1 MAALNFKRELRGIE
15 NLLHI
20 SNPKR
25 KPLINLGLLSVTFE
39 SDPRT
44 KTLPGATR
52 PSCRSVGSVCHQRM
66 APRWP
71 QLPGQSSVCCSRPTI
86 CHARGPAVMAGDKAI
101 LPST

>member
-20 SNPKR
+20 SDPKR
-25 KPLINLGLLSVTFE
+25 KPLINLGLLSFTFE

-44 KTLPGATR
+44 KTLPGATH
-52 PSCRSVGSVCHQRM
+52 PSCRSVGRVCNQRM

-71 QLPGQSSVCCSRPTI
+71 QLPG
-86 CHARGPAVMAGDKAI
+86 
-101 LPST
+101 